1 MLLDKM
7 YAAIDVLR
15 NVVILLIVALKD
27 HVEGNVF
34 ELVVNFLVRLTIL
47 VYAEVVMTARIPYS
61 FKMSAF
67 WAPYTFPRN
76 SPPS

>member
-7 YAAIDVLR
+7 YAAIYVLR
-15 NVVILLIVALKD
+15 NIIILLIVALE
-27 HVEGNVF
+27 HQVEGNVP
-34 ELVVNFLVRLTIL
+34 EVVAYFLVRWAIL

-76 SPPS
+76 RPPS

>member
-1 MLLDKM
+1 MLLDEV

-15 NVVILLIVALKD
+15 NIVILLIVALKD
-27 HVEGNVF
+27 HVEGNIL
-34 ELVVNFLVRLTIL
+34 ELMVNFLVRLTIL

-67 WAPYTFPRN
+67 
-76 SPPS
+76 

>member
-67 WAPYTFPRN
+67 
-76 SPPS
+76 